1 MGHKIKTE
9 AHMPSDTDAIVFG
22 WTFDGNGGGRRLEPA
37 ETAEEVRNA
46 GLSWVHLNA
55 TDDGART
62 WLQAEAKYLDDII
75 LDALLADET
84 RPRVL
89 DVGTGML
96 LILRG
101 INTNPESDPE
111 DMVSLRLWIDDER
124 IISIERRQV
133 ETIRYIDT
141 RTTKG
146 TGPKDSGAFLAM
158 MCSHLFEN
166 LDLALGRL
174 HDRLDTMEELVETDS
189 HYDPRQEA
197 LEIRRAAITFRR
209 YVAPQRAVLEHLK
222 HTEFR
227 WIDTQTKRGFQEDA
241 DQVLRTIEDLELIR
255 ERAQI
260 TYELTNSAL
269 AQRVNRNVYFLSAIA
284 TIFMPL
290 TFVTGLFGMNV
301 DIPYSDHP
309 YAFSIICGITIGL
322 AALQGIVFRLMK
334 WL

>member
-1 MGHKIKTE
+1 MTSGTE
-9 AHMPSDTDAIVFG
+9 AIIFG
-22 WTFDGNGGGRRLEPA
+22 WTFDGKGGGRRLAPE
-37 ETAEEVRNA
+37 ETAEEIRNA

-55 TDDGART
+55 TDDGARI

-89 DVGTGML
+89 DVGSGML

-101 INTNPESDPE
+101 VNMNPDSDPE
-111 DMVSLRLWIDDER
+111 DMVSLRIWIDEER

-133 ETIRYIDT
+133 ETIRFIDSHT
-141 RTTKG
+141 IKG
-146 TGPKDSGAFLAM
+146 TGPKGSGDFLSM

-166 LDLALGRL
+166 LDTALGRL
-174 HDRLDTMEELVETDS
+174 HDRLDVMEETAENKTN
-189 HYDPRQEA
+189 HDPRQEA
-197 LEIRRAAITFRR
+197 LEIRRSAITFRR
-209 YVAPQRAVLEHLK
+209 YVAPQRAVLEHLRF
-222 HTEFR
+222 TDYP
-227 WIDTQTKRGFQEDA
+227 WIDTQDKRGFQEDA

-269 AQRVNRNVYFLSAIA
+269 AQKVNRNVYFLSAIA

-301 DIPYSDHP
+301 GIPYSDHP
-309 YAFSIICGITIGL
+309 YAFAIICGITIGL
-322 AALQGIVFRLMK
+322 AVLQAILFKIMK